1 MRSRTPRSSTA
12 RSGRACKTRVPLVFR
27 ETDAHICSPGYIAGV
42 TNPIF
47 ETAGSW
53 DLLCDIGTNRIVVSK
68 DIHLNHPASW
78 SSSNPLI
85 MRTGTVKAEGSIGSE
100 EEAVRVPTKEG
111 GSTQKPEFAGRPDS
125 ADNVFIEDVS
135 SLFARPFSA
144 HKRYTGPRRD
154 FFALLGGARPREVH
168 RVRDTLRARC
178 RTL

>member
-1 MRSRTPRSSTA
+1 MTP
-12 RSGRACKTRVPLVFR
+12 VFTVLC

-85 MRTGTVKAEGSIGSE
+85 VRTGTVKAEGSIGSE

-135 SLFARPFSA
+135 RVHSRAESSRSQVSYRSSVRSP
-144 HKRYTGPRRD
+144 HITRR
-154 FFALLGGARPREVH
+154 H
-168 RVRDTLRARC
+168 TSVRSSPSM
-178 RTL
+178 

>member
-1 MRSRTPRSSTA
+1 MPRSLTV
-12 RSGRACKTRVPLVFR
+12 RSGRACKLHFFSVLH
-27 ETDAHICSPGYIAGV
+27 ETYAHIHSPGYIAGV

-135 SLFARPFSA
+135 RIPARVASLCSRGSY
-144 HKRYTGPRRD
+144 RS
-154 FFALLGGARPREVH
+154 
-168 RVRDTLRARC
+168 
-178 RTL
+178 